1 MPSNLGEHDM
11 LAYFSA
17 RDVVHTI
24 ADCHQAV
31 QLLEQA
37 KSCSSRT
44 WRVQMKNRESAEEAR
59 RCLNNTLLY
68 KRKIEASIYGETADA
83 KRKLLDPLGQ
93 EEDSPNAPSA
103 GNTCAG
109 RAG

>member
-1 MPSNLGEHDM
+1 
-11 LAYFSA
+11 
-17 RDVVHTI
+17 
-24 ADCHQAV
+24 
-31 QLLEQA
+31 
-37 KSCSSRT
+37 
-44 WRVQMKNRESAEEAR
+44 MKNRESAEEAR

-103 GNTCAG
+103 GKISPPALVGQDKNQQMTSIWDMMQQPLGMRHMIVSLQQVDGPVEANG
-109 RAG
+109 WDV